1 MNTRLTK
8 NESER
13 YAREAITQ
21 LFGLQ
26 LRAGTSVRLLR
37 KLVAECLTTAS
48 SDASGARL
56 EKGLD
61 LHRLGSVLRTWHRE
75 TKYLTREGL
84 PRSLGLNG
92 KSGLRSLIGTHYP
105 RGKIEAV
112 VSKLKQTGLIEEK
125 RGDRWIPTA
134 RHARISDL
142 TQETL
147 AHVSEGVTRFVETV
161 TQNAAASTKEEL
173 LFERSCKVTR
183 LPRSEA
189 SAFREFARQQA
200 FTFLIA
206 MDDWL
211 ESRVARNQKGRKES
225 CTAGVFTFA
234 YIDPAKKE
242 KSRKR
247 GVSANAPTR

>member
-1 MNTRLTK
+1 MTTHRVT

-26 LRAGTSVRLLR
+26 IRAGTSIRALR
-37 KLVAECLTTAS
+37 KLVEESLAIAS
-48 SDASGARL
+48 KNVSGAKL

-61 LHRLGSVLRTWHRE
+61 LHRLGSVLRTWHKQTR
-75 TKYLTREGL
+75 YLTREGL
-84 PRSLGLNG
+84 PRGLGLDG
-92 KSGLRSLIGTHYP
+92 KFGLRSLIRIYYP
-105 RGKIEAV
+105 RGKVEAV
-112 VSKLKQTGLIEEK
+112 FLKLKRTGLIEERK
-125 RGDRWIPTA
+125 GNRWAPTA
-134 RHARISDL
+134 RHARISEL

-147 AHVSEGVTRFVETV
+147 AHLSEGVARFVETV
-161 TQNAAASTKEEL
+161 TQNAAASTKDDL

-183 LPRSEA
+183 LPRSDA

-206 MDDWL
+206 VDDWL
-211 ESRVARNQKGRKES
+211 ESRVARHQKARKET

-234 YIDPAKKE
+234 YIDPATKKVG
-242 KSRKR
+242 RKR
-247 GVSANAPTR
+247 TNLTKNLES

>member
-1 MNTRLTK
+1 MNTQHTK
-8 NESER
+8 NESGR

-26 LRAGTSVRLLR
+26 LRTGTSVRALR
-37 KLVAECLTTAS
+37 KLVAECLTAAS
-48 SDASGARL
+48 SDASRAKL

-75 TKYLTREGL
+75 TRYLTREGL

-92 KSGLRSLIGTHYP
+92 KSSICSLIVTHYP
-105 RGKIEAV
+105 RGKVGAV
-112 VSKLKQTGLIEEK
+112 VSKLKQTGLIEETS
-125 RGDRWIPTA
+125 GHRWVPTA
-134 RHARISDL
+134 KHARISEL

-147 AHVSEGVTRFVETV
+147 AHVSEGVARFIETV
-161 TQNAAASTKEEL
+161 TQNAAAQTKEDL

-189 SAFREFARQQA
+189 SALREFARQQA

-211 ESRVARNQKGRKES
+211 ESRVARIQKGRKES

-234 YIDPAKKE
+234 YIDPAMKKP
-242 KSRKR
+242 KKRKA
-247 GVSANAPTR
+247 SANLPAR

>member
-1 MNTRLTK
+1 MSTQQTK

-13 YAREAITQ
+13 FAREAITQ

-26 LRAGTSVRLLR
+26 LRAGSSVRVLR
-37 KLVAECLTTAS
+37 KLVAECLTVAS
-48 SDASGARL
+48 SDASGSRL

-61 LHRLGSVLRTWHRE
+61 LHRLGSVLRTWHKE
-75 TKYLTREGL
+75 TRYLTREGL
-84 PRSLGLNG
+84 PRGLELNG

-105 RGKIEAV
+105 RGKVEAV
-112 VSKLKQTGLIEEK
+112 VSKLKQTGLIEET
-125 RGDRWIPTA
+125 RTNRWVPTA
-134 RHARISDL
+134 KHARISAL

-147 AHVSEGVTRFVETV
+147 AHVSEGVARFIETV
-161 TQNAAASTKEEL
+161 THNAAASTKEDL

-206 MDDWL
+206 VDDWL
-211 ESRVARNQKGRKES
+211 ESRVTRNQKGRKES

-234 YIDPAKKE
+234 YIDPSKRE
-242 KSRKR
+242 KPRKR
-247 GVSANAPTR
+247 RASVKSPTR